1 MKRHLVTLLMLL
13 ATTGLASAAEE
24 AKKDEF
30 PYRARYPDA
39 PVITTADLA
48 KRYKDVTIIDVRSKY
63 EYQTLHINGAVNVP
77 LNQTFGDR
85 IAAMRAKDDKPFVF
99 YCNGKTC
106 HKSYDAVLAAQKA
119 RVKGDLYAYDA
130 GIFDWAKAEP
140 EKTTLLGSTP
150 IKPGE
155 LIEEAQFK
163 ARLLD
168 PKAFDKKAENAVILD
183 VRDMQQRDSA
193 LYPFRELRATLDEK
207 GKIDAAIQKA
217 ITEKKPLLVYDQTGK
232 QIQWFQYYLERK
244 GLKDYYMMKGG
255 SSAHFDAHYGK
266 VTLGSGEKKEKE
278 TKKQ

>member
-1 MKRHLVTLLMLL
+1 MARYLLILLL
-13 ATTGLASAAEE
+13 ALTGSGSAWAADE

-39 PVITTADLA
+39 PIISTTDLA
-48 KRYKDVTIIDVRSKY
+48 KRFKDVVIIDVRSKY
-63 EYQTLHINGAVNVP
+63 EYQTLHINGAMNVP

-85 IAAMRAKDDKPFVF
+85 MAALRAKEDRPFVF

-106 HKSYDAVLAAQKA
+106 HKAYDAVLAAQKA
-119 RVKGDLYAYDA
+119 RVKGDLFAYDA
-130 GIFDWAKAEP
+130 GIFDWAKAQP

-168 PKAFDKKAENAVILD
+168 PKAFDKKAENAIILD
-183 VRDMQQRDSA
+183 VRDVQQRDSA

-244 GLKDYYMMKGG
+244 GVKDYYMMKGG
-255 SSAHFDAHYGK
+255 SAAHFDATYGK
-266 VTLGSGEKKEKE
+266 VTLGSGDKKEKD